1 MWGWLLLGTHVF
13 SAPAAVTMIFEIFSR
28 VGSPTAE
35 DAAYFASLPLW
46 STQLPQFP
54 AQPLSRTIAR
64 KITQSCADLL
74 QGLFRVSPRTRLAAR
89 DVTERLPK
97 AWYAQP
103 ASSGTD
109 GVASPVFAPT
119 VAEPDVAT
127 AASAGAPASGCAS
140 GAAPAPEPAG
150 LALFSIASAASGN
163 HADNTAA
170 LKMTLKQGPSGSTD
184 FQGGRARFSL
194 LVGNIGTDVLD
205 WLCNGLEAMDD
216 SAWGF
221 GPEAEGKDRKVENG
235 CKLEIAVH
243 LLKTNKSSKLSL
255 NGLACYHPAPVAWR
269 AWVLAFKER
278 NKDALDYMQD
288 GKRAAAVS
296 LRLGSDRFRS
306 IPFRCPEPG
315 PKSRDQMLQ
324 GARASWSTPAFGA
337 GRERQATRGRPRS
350 IGHPGCLNLQ

>member
-74 QGLFRVSPRTRLAAR
+74 QGLFHVSPRTRLAAR

-97 AWYAQP
+97 ALYAQP

-109 GVASPVFAPT
+109 GVASPVVAPT
-119 VAEPDVAT
+119 AAEPDVAT

-278 NKDALDYMQD
+278 
-288 GKRAAAVS
+288 
-296 LRLGSDRFRS
+296 
-306 IPFRCPEPG
+306 
-315 PKSRDQMLQ
+315 
-324 GARASWSTPAFGA
+324 
-337 GRERQATRGRPRS
+337 TRMHWITCRMENVRPRS
-350 IGHPGCLNLQ
+350 RFDWGRTVFGRFLFGVLSPGRNPETKCCKVQGHRGQRQLLGQEESGRQPGAGLVP